1 MVYNYNVVAEAM
13 EKADKKINDIL
24 QPILQDFKEETRKI
38 LSLLD
43 KTCYTFNNEEEEN
56 ELIKKFEEAIK
67 IRDNSKYAD
76 YIYMSYEVCGS
87 NFFMVDCYVINKGLF
102 ITEQRNKIAQNITVE
117 L

>member
-13 EKADKKINDIL
+13 EKADKKINDTL

-38 LSLLD
+38 LNLFD
-43 KTCYTFNNEEEEN
+43 KVCYTFNNEEEKN
-56 ELIKKFEEAIK
+56 ELIKKFEKAVEK
-67 IRDNSKYAD
+67 KNNSKYAE
-76 YIYMSYEVCGS
+76 YIYMSYEIDD

-102 ITEQRNKIAQNITVE
+102 FTEQRNKIAQNITVE

>member
-38 LSLLD
+38 LNLLD
-43 KTCYTFNNEEEEN
+43 KVCYTFSNEEEEN

-76 YIYMSYEVCGS
+76 YIYMSYEICGA

>member
-13 EKADKKINDIL
+13 EKADKKINDTL
-24 QPILQDFKEETRKI
+24 QPILQDFKKETRKI
-38 LSLLD
+38 LNLLD
-43 KTCYTFNNEEEEN
+43 KVCYTFNNEEEKN

-76 YIYMSYEVCGS
+76 YIYMSYEIDDK
-87 NFFMVDCYVINKGLF
+87 FFMVDCYVINKGLF
-102 ITEQRNKIAQNITVE
+102 VTEQRNKIAQNIAIE

>member
-13 EKADKKINDIL
+13 EKADKKINDTL

-38 LSLLD
+38 LNLFD
-43 KTCYTFNNEEEEN
+43 KVCYTFNNEEEKN
-56 ELIKKFEEAIK
+56 EFIKKFEEAIK

-76 YIYMSYEVCGS
+76 YIYMSYEIDD

-102 ITEQRNKIAQNITVE
+102 VTEQRNKIAQNITVE

>member
-13 EKADKKINDIL
+13 EKADKKINEVLI
-24 QPILQDFKEETRKI
+24 PIIQDFKEETRKI

-43 KTCYTFNNEEEEN
+43 KVCYTFNNEEEEN

-76 YIYMSYEVCGS
+76 YICMSYEICGS
-87 NFFMVDCYVINKGLF
+87 KFFMVDCYVINKGLF

>member
-13 EKADKKINDIL
+13 EKADKKINDTL

-38 LSLLD
+38 LNLLD
-43 KTCYTFNNEEEEN
+43 KVCYTFNNEEEKN

-76 YIYMSYEVCGS
+76 YIYMSYEIDD
-87 NFFMVDCYVINKGLF
+87 NLFIVDCYVMSNIYF
-102 ITEQRNKIAQNITVE
+102 VSEQRNKIAQNITVE